1 MWYPARSVTGVPLVF
16 SVGTVQDSVAEPVVG
31 LAGGAGAAGVEAGGA
46 VVPVAVAVA
55 EAGDTPT
62 PSPHAVRSNPAMS
75 RAESENSVLTG
86 LIVGMARLKYGCLV
100 RAICRSLRT

>member
-1 MWYPARSVTGVPLVF
+1 M
-16 SVGTVQDSVAEPVVG
+16 GTVQDRLAEPVVG
-31 LAGGAGAAGVEAGGA
+31 PAGEVGAAGVEAGGA

-55 EAGDTPT
+55 EAGETPT
-62 PSPHAVRSNPAMS
+62 PSPHAVRSKPAMS
-75 RAESENSVLTG
+75 RAASENSVLTD